1 MENYSKVTPS
11 QMERII
17 NMAKGYRGPSGGGR
31 GQSNMMA
38 QLAKLQEQM
47 HQAQAELAEETVT
60 ETVGGGAVSVTMT
73 GNQVCKAVEIAPDL
87 LEEADVDMLQDL
99 VLTAINKALDSSRQ
113 LSEDKMAPFTSMLGG
128 FGF

>member
-1 MENYSKVTPS
+1 
-11 QMERII
+11 
-17 NMAKGYRGPSGGGR
+17 MAKGYRGPSGGGR